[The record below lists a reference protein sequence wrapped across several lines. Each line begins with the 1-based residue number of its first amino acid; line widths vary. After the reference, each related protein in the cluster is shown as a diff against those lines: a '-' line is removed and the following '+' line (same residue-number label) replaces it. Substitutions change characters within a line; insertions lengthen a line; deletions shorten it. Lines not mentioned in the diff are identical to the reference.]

1 MKRFHYLYIALL
13 LTILSPTAA
22 NAQIMAKLDTALFKA
37 KVNKANTLFEK
48 TAYAKAI
55 QLYEELSS
63 AGYFPDSL
71 QRNLG
76 VAYYKVINM
85 GKAEP
90 IFKALVEKPSAT
102 PSDYYYYSKVLKFN
116 GKFDEADIWLDKY
129 LALNATD
136 QSAQNQKTSAP
147 YIKKL
152 LEKERYKIAKVNFN
166 SPNSDFGAV
175 PYGNQIIFASSRP
188 NEDLIKYEDSWKQTP
203 FFALYTIPQMSDT
216 SKPTHFTWKLNTIY
230 HDGPVCFNQ
239 EQTEIFVTRNNYRY
253 YLPRKD
259 KAGVNNLKIHY
270 AKRNK
275 DGSWGALLE
284 LPFNSDNYSCGHA
297 TLTADGKTLFFSS
310 NMQGSRGATDIYAVS
325 RTDSGW
331 SAPRNLGPEIN
342 TEGDEMF
349 PFVGANGMLY
359 FSSNGHKGM
368 GGLDVFVARLGKDG
382 KYTVKNMG
390 YPLNSNADDFGLF
403 LRSDERTGFFASN
416 RQGGEGDD
424 DIYAF
429 SITNPIT
436 FALEL
441 QGTTADIETKEW
453 LSQATV
459 TLLPSNSAAEEKVE
473 TGDSHTFRFELEPE
487 MTYTLTATR
496 QGYSPVTIPVNPS
509 TMTIVSDVI
518 KVPLELKKVDEWGI
532 YGNVFLKPSME
543 IVPEV
548 KVRIE
553 KTNREVVADLL
564 TDGDKGFRQQLEPE
578 TNYILVF
585 EKKGFLVKRVDYST
599 KGRKP
604 GYININEIV
613 EIAIEKVELNKTIEI
628 PNIYYDLGKW
638 NIRPDAAVELDK
650 VVLFLNDNPDIKV
663 ELASHTD
670 SRGSA
675 QSNQSL
681 SQKRAVSAVEY
692 IVKKGGISSNR
703 ITAKGYGESKLKNQC
718 ADGVKCSEVEHQ
730 QNRRTD
736 IRIVSF

>member
-1 MKRFHYLYIALL
+1 
-13 LTILSPTAA
+13 
-22 NAQIMAKLDTALFKA
+22 
-37 KVNKANTLFEK
+37 
-48 TAYAKAI
+48 
-55 QLYEELSS
+55 
-63 AGYFPDSL
+63 
-71 QRNLG
+71 
-76 VAYYKVINM
+76 M
-85 GKAEP
+85 G
-90 IFKALVEKPSAT
+90 
-102 PSDYYYYSKVLKFN
+102 
-116 GKFDEADIWLDKY
+116 
-129 LALNATD
+129 
-136 QSAQNQKTSAP
+136 
-147 YIKKL
+147 
-152 LEKERYKIAKVNFN
+152 
-166 SPNSDFGAV
+166 
-175 PYGNQIIFASSRP
+175 
-188 NEDLIKYEDSWKQTP
+188 
-203 FFALYTIPQMSDT
+203 
-216 SKPTHFTWKLNTIY
+216 H
-230 HDGPVCFNQ
+230 
-239 EQTEIFVTRNNYRY
+239 
-253 YLPRKD
+253 
-259 KAGVNNLKIHY
+259 
-270 AKRNK
+270 
-275 DGSWGALLE
+275 
-284 LPFNSDNYSCGHA
+284 
-297 TLTADGKTLFFSS
+297 
-310 NMQGSRGATDIYAVS
+310 
-325 RTDSGW
+325 
-331 SAPRNLGPEIN
+331 
-342 TEGDEMF
+342 
-349 PFVGANGMLY
+349 
-359 FSSNGHKGM
+359 
-368 GGLDVFVARLGKDG
+368 
-382 KYTVKNMG
+382 
-390 YPLNSNADDFGLF
+390 PLNSNADDFGLF
-403 LRSDERTGFFASN
+403 LRSDEKTGFFASN
-416 RQGGEGDD
+416 RQGGKGDD

-429 SITNPIT
+429 TITDPIT

-441 QGTTADIETKEW
+441 QGTTADIETKAW

-459 TLLPSNSAAEEKVE
+459 TLKPNSSTVAEKVE
-473 TGDSHTFRFELEPE
+473 TGDNHTFRFELEPE

-578 TNYILVF
+578 INYILVF

-718 ADGVKCSEVEHQ
+718 ADGVKCSEAEHQ